1 MGKIIPLFTTIQQKV
16 LNEFS
21 KEKYLR
27 KKFYFTG
34 GTALSAVYFHH
45 RESEDLDFFSEEEFN
60 DNEIIQFIN
69 KISGLLRT
77 KTRMV
82 RRDRMVI
89 FELKKGDRLVIKLD
103 FVHDPFKRLKLGK
116 KIQGISVDSLE
127 DIGANKFMTIT
138 QRTEVKDFVDLY
150 FLLQKFTFWDLFYF
164 VKKKFK
170 MELDFVWI
178 AANFLKINNFDKMPR
193 MIAPLKLKELQD
205 FFKDQA
211 KNIGMEVV
219 EK

>member
-1 MGKIIPLFTTIQQKV
+1 MGKITPLFTTIQQKV
-16 LNEFS
+16 FNECS
-21 KEKYLR
+21 KDKLLK

-45 RESEDLDFFSEEEFN
+45 RESEDLDFFSEEEFDN
-60 DNEIIQFIN
+60 DQIIQFIN
-69 KISGLLRT
+69 KVSGLLGT
-77 KTRMV
+77 KTRMI

-89 FELKKGDRLVIKLD
+89 FELKKRDKLVIKLD

-116 KIQGISVDSLE
+116 KIQGISIDSLE
-127 DIGANKFMTIT
+127 DIGANKFMTVT

-164 VKKKFK
+164 VKKKFRV
-170 MELDFVWI
+170 ELDFVWI
-178 AANFLKINNFDKMPR
+178 AAHFLKVNNFDKMPR
-193 MIAPLKLKELQD
+193 MIVPLTLKELQD
-205 FFKDQA
+205 FFKEQA
-211 KNIGMEVV
+211 KKIGMSVI

>member
-1 MGKIIPLFTTIQQKV
+1 MGKITLLFTTIQQKV

-21 KEKYLR
+21 KEKHLK

-45 RESEDLDFFSEEEFN
+45 RESEDLDFFSEEEFDN
-60 DNEIIQFIN
+60 DPIIQFIN
-69 KISGLLRT
+69 KVSDLLGT
-77 KTRMV
+77 KVRMI

-89 FELKKGDRLVIKLD
+89 FELKKGGRLVIKLD
-103 FVHDPFKRLKLGK
+103 FVYDPFKRLKLGR
-116 KIQGISVDSLE
+116 KIQGISIDSLE
-127 DIGANKFMTIT
+127 DIGANKFMTMT

-178 AANFLKINNFDKMPR
+178 AAHFLKVNDFDKMPR

-205 FFKDQA
+205 FFKEQA
-211 KNIGMEVV
+211 KKIGMKVV